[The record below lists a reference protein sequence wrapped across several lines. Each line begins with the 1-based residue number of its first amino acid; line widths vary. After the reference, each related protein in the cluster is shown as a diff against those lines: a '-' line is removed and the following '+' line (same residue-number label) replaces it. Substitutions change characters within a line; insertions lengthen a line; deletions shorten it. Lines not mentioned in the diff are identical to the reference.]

1 MPNPSGGR
9 APPSRGAPILART
22 PSLLHLPMTADVS
35 LHPRHRR
42 GALADQGASPVG
54 YEGSRDPSTL

>member
-1 MPNPSGGR
+1 M
-9 APPSRGAPILART
+9 LACT
-22 PSLLHLPMTADVS
+22 PSLLHLPMTTDVS